1 MPKFQYNHNKKEAK
15 KRLSI
20 LRKFKDK
27 LARRP
32 TIASND
38 SICKFI
44 HLYFEGELK
53 ADYFITWCAHIY
65 QGLEVDRVIVINDCS
80 FSRVF
85 TKELMDLLSVVIPDC
100 EIVYLIRD
108 ENMEYMQSN
117 KWEALSF
124 EILDMLIHEDR
135 NVLGYKTDIK
145 SANCVIVIPHSAYL
159 RRELSPDGVTVILN
173 VRSCYSNLLDEE
185 RLMERYYLANRC
197 NSLLAEFEEELKNMK
212 LE

>member
-1 MPKFQYNHNKKEAK
+1 
-15 KRLSI
+15 
-20 LRKFKDK
+20 
-27 LARRP
+27 
-32 TIASND
+32 
-38 SICKFI
+38 
-44 HLYFEGELK
+44 
-53 ADYFITWCAHIY
+53 
-65 QGLEVDRVIVINDCS
+65 
-80 FSRVF
+80 
-85 TKELMDLLSVVIPDC
+85 MDLLSVVIPDC